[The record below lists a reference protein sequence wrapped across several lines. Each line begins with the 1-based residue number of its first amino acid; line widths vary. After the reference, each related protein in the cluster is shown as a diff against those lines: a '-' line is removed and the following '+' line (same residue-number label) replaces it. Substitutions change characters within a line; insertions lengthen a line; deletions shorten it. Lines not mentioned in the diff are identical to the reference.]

1 MDANSAGI
9 SFIVIVTLNLILAPA
24 SFADNLQILK
34 KEFLKGY
41 KYTQERSPK
50 QDKALRHFRKVR
62 DLDVAMRDYI
72 LFYLGRALRDQKEC
86 EEARQAFRELA
97 ENYPESRWVPLAALQ
112 ANAAEDC
119 PPLALQPLSEERW
132 GCEEVPSPVEKAD
145 CFFRSKSYR
154 KAKELYKTLS
164 RQDRGRGGQGIFYLT
179 RLSQAAARSQDFD
192 TAIRA
197 NETIRSRYPDIE
209 AAREA
214 HRKTAFLYQ
223 DAGDYRRA
231 IPVLRELLEK
241 GRTPQE
247 RRLYQERIGWCH
259 FRLEQY
265 AEAVDSFDAAL
276 RENEAPFSLY
286 WKGRS
291 LERMGEKDR
300 AHELFHNLTDIYRGS
315 YYGVRALE
323 RLYGQAPP
331 PSVLREWWNPS
342 HLRWEKETE
351 SVEESPALQRI
362 YELASLGLFH
372 DAEIEVRRVRGRLR
386 IPLPPDP
393 KKIKKGREGFF
404 FEARHL
410 EAEHPDYMIPYA
422 DFTFSGIHKT
432 AVDPFL
438 LYAMMRQESR
448 FRDSVVSPA
457 GAVGILQIM
466 PGTGRRLAK
475 EAGWSDYQPDW
486 LYDPVTNIELAVKY
500 IKKLSDLFDGKW
512 YAIAASY
519 NAGEHVVKEWV
530 AQRKGLPEEEFIEE
544 IPYSETRD
552 YVKKVYTN
560 WRAYRFIYGAD

>member
-1 MDANSAGI
+1 MD
-9 SFIVIVTLNLILAPA
+9 
-24 SFADNLQILK
+24 
-34 KEFLKGY
+34 
-41 KYTQERSPK
+41 
-50 QDKALRHFRKVR
+50 
-62 DLDVAMRDYI
+62 
-72 LFYLGRALRDQKEC
+72 
-86 EEARQAFRELA
+86 
-97 ENYPESRWVPLAALQ
+97 
-112 ANAAEDC
+112 
-119 PPLALQPLSEERW
+119 
-132 GCEEVPSPVEKAD
+132 
-145 CFFRSKSYR
+145 
-154 KAKELYKTLS
+154 
-164 RQDRGRGGQGIFYLT
+164 
-179 RLSQAAARSQDFD
+179 
-192 TAIRA
+192 
-197 NETIRSRYPDIE
+197 
-209 AAREA
+209 
-214 HRKTAFLYQ
+214 
-223 DAGDYRRA
+223 
-231 IPVLRELLEK
+231 
-241 GRTPQE
+241 
-247 RRLYQERIGWCH
+247 
-259 FRLEQY
+259 
-265 AEAVDSFDAAL
+265 
-276 RENEAPFSLY
+276 
-286 WKGRS
+286 
-291 LERMGEKDR
+291 
-300 AHELFHNLTDIYRGS
+300 
-315 YYGVRALE
+315 
-323 RLYGQAPP
+323 
-331 PSVLREWWNPS
+331 
-342 HLRWEKETE
+342 
-351 SVEESPALQRI
+351 PALQRI